1 MHITPEIKKLE
12 IYLIIRLYGNELT
25 SDTILVTFSLETE
38 ITLIQHFNNLSS
50 ATYSAAQR

>member
-1 MHITPEIKKLE
+1 MHHNLIYTHIMHITPEIKKLE

-38 ITLIQHFNNLSS
+38 ITLIH
-50 ATYSAAQR
+50 